1 MNQRKISD
9 RFNDLLELQRKR
21 LLQQYADSN
30 EVTVSHI
37 NLLVT
42 HSYFLLNEVSRV
54 QIDELNL
61 VKKKQKQVFDTAKW
75 VFGLF
80 ISILM
85 ALIIAIITK
94 YVLGQ

>member
-30 EVTVSHI
+30 EVTVTHI
-37 NLLVT
+37 DLLVT

-61 VKKKQKQVFDTAKW
+61 VKKKTETS
-75 VFGLF
+75 L
-80 ISILM
+80 
-85 ALIIAIITK
+85 
-94 YVLGQ
+94 